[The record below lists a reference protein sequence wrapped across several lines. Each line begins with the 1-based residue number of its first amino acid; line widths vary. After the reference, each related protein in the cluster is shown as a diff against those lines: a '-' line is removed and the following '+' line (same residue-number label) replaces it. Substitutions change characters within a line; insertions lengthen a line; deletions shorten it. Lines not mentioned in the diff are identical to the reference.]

1 MATRYLS
8 SIFPIALA
16 LLAGPAGAEGVYKW
30 VDAQGRTH
38 FGSAPPPGQKTE
50 RLNSQT
56 ATPEAA
62 PAQGNRSWQEQLD
75 LSNQR
80 RQQARE
86 KEQASAKSEQ
96 ENQQRCL
103 AARRLLDS
111 LQGGG
116 ARYRVNDQGERD
128 YLDDNQRQAALDSA
142 SQRVATY
149 CR

>member
-1 MATRYLS
+1 MVTRRLLP
-8 SIFPIALA
+8 FVLA
-16 LLAGPAGAEGVYKW
+16 LIVAPAAAEGVYKW

-50 RLNSQT
+50 RINSQT

-86 KEQASAKSEQ
+86 KEQASAKTDQ

-103 AARRLLDS
+103 AARNALDT
-111 LQGGG
+111 LD
-116 ARYRVNDQGERD
+116 RERPIYRVNSQGEREYMED
-128 YLDDNQRQAALDSA
+128 GQRQAIREAA
-142 SQRVATY
+142 TQRVALY

>member
-1 MATRYLS
+1 MAVRHLL
-8 SIFPIALA
+8 PLA
-16 LLAGPAGAEGVYKW
+16 FILIVAPAAADGVYKW

-38 FGSAPPPGQKTE
+38 FGSTPPPGQKTE
-50 RLNSQT
+50 KLNNQT

-80 RQQARE
+80 RQQARD
-86 KEQASAKSEQ
+86 KEQASAKSDQ
-96 ENQQRCL
+96 ENQQRCI
-103 AARRLLDS
+103 AARSALDS
-111 LQGGG
+111 YERGG
-116 ARYRVNDQGERD
+116 ARYRINDQGERE
-128 YLDDNQRQAALDSA
+128 YLDDSQRQAARDAA

>member
-1 MATRYLS
+1 MVTRLCWS
-8 SIFPIALA
+8 AISVALA
-16 LLAGPAGAEGVYKW
+16 LIAAPAGAEGVYKW

-38 FGSAPPPGQKTE
+38 FGGTPPPGQKTE
-50 RLNSQT
+50 PLHNQT
-56 ATPEAA
+56 ATPQAA
-62 PAQGNRSWQEQLD
+62 PAQGGRSWQEQLD

-80 RQQARE
+80 RQQAQE
-86 KEQASAKSEQ
+86 KEQASAKAEQ

-103 AARRLLDS
+103 AARRSLDS

-116 ARYRVNDQGERD
+116 ARYRINDQGERD
-128 YLDDNQRQAALDSA
+128 YLDDSQRQAALDTA

>member
-1 MATRYLS
+1 MVTRLS
-8 SIFPIALA
+8 WSAVPVALA
-16 LLAGPAGAEGVYKW
+16 LLAGAAGAEGVYKW

-38 FGSAPPPGQKTE
+38 FGGTPPPGQKTE
-50 RLNSQT
+50 KLNSQT

-80 RQQARE
+80 RQQTRE
-86 KEQASAKSEQ
+86 KEQASARTEQ
-96 ENQQRCL
+96 ENQERCL
-103 AARRLLDS
+103 AARRSLDS

-116 ARYRVNDQGERD
+116 ARYRINEQGERD
-128 YLDDNQRQAALDSA
+128 YLDDGQRQAALDSA

>member
-1 MATRYLS
+1 MVIRLLVPVA
-8 SIFPIALA
+8 IA
-16 LLAGPAGAEGVYKW
+16 LLAGIASAEGVYKW

-50 RLNSQT
+50 KLNSQT
-56 ATPEAA
+56 ATPAAA
-62 PAQGNRSWQEQLD
+62 PTQGGRSWQEQLE

-86 KEQASAKSEQ
+86 AEQAGAKAEQ

-103 AARRLLDS
+103 AARRSLDS

-116 ARYRVNDQGERD
+116 ARYRVNEQGERD
-128 YLDDNQRQAALDSA
+128 YLDDNQRQAALDAA